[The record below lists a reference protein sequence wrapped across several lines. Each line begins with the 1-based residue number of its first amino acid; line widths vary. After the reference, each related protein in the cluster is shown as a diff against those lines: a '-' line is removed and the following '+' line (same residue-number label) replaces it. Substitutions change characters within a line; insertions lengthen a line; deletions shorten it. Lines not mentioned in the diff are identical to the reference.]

1 MEIEYKWDLQAA
13 EGSRLALDAA
23 EGIAPYVK
31 GVRGISMHATYY
43 DTPDGLVASMRGGLR
58 LRKENDDSVCCLK
71 LERRD
76 EDGCAVRQEY
86 EVSADDIR
94 AGIAALPSTGAPAD
108 VCEQLL
114 ASELEVLCETQ
125 FERRA
130 FTLEVAGDT
139 PDGADAFSAEL
150 AFDEG
155 ALRRQGREQ
164 GLREMELEYK
174 SGSLEAFHAFAEGLQ
189 DKLGLE
195 PQPLSKLARAMR
207 V

>member
-13 EGSRLALDAA
+13 EGSRLALDVA
-23 EGIAPYVK
+23 EGLAPHVK

-43 DTPDGLVASMRGGLR
+43 DTVDGLVASMRGGLR
-58 LRKENDDSVCCLK
+58 LREENGVSICCLK

-76 EDGCAVRQEY
+76 EGGCAVRQEY
-86 EVSADDIR
+86 EVPADDIR
-94 AGIAALPSTGAPAD
+94 AGIAALSSAGAPAD

-130 FTLEVAGDT
+130 FTLEVAGNA
-139 PDGADAFSAEL
+139 PGSADAFSAEL

-155 ALRRQGREQ
+155 VLRRQGREQ
-164 GLREMELEYK
+164 ELREMELEHK
-174 SGSLEAFHAFAEGLQ
+174 GGSLEAFYAFTKGLQ